1 MPSNKKKRRTIFDAM
16 FGDFFGAD
24 VFGEVDELFGGLRNA
39 GAGYSMQV
47 SQINGETVVT
57 VKAYGQVD
65 KKALEKELKEKYP
78 NAKINIEL
86 YNEAGE
92 RKPVIEELASEEV
105 TETSPDKETEQTS
118 FPSQKSRIDL
128 FKPSRRAMIEEIKN
142 QDEENKNKNS
152 KKKE

>member
-24 VFGEVDELFGGLRNA
+24 AFGEVDEFFGGLRNA

-105 TETSPDKETEQTS
+105 TETSPDKETEQTL

>member
-24 VFGEVDELFGGLRNA
+24 VFGEVDELFDDLRHT
-39 GAGYSMQV
+39 GTGYSMQI

-57 VKAYGQVD
+57 VKAYGQID
-65 KKALEKELKEKYP
+65 RKALEKELKEKYP

-92 RKPVIEELASEEV
+92 RKPVIEELTSDEV
-105 TETSPDKETEQTS
+105 TETSPDKETEQPL

-128 FKPSRRAMIEEIKN
+128 FKPTRRAMIEEIKN
-142 QDEENKNKNS
+142 QGEENKSENS

>member
-1 MPSNKKKRRTIFDAM
+1 MPSDKKKRRTIFDAI
-16 FGDFFGAD
+16 FGDFFGD
-24 VFGEVDELFGGLRNA
+24 DIFGEVDELFGGLRSA
-39 GAGYSMQV
+39 GTGYSMQI

-65 KKALEKELKEKYP
+65 RKALEKELKEKYP

-92 RKPVIEELASEEV
+92 RKPIIEEITSDEV
-105 TETSPDKETEQTS
+105 TETSSDKEAEQPL
-118 FPSQKSRIDL
+118 FPSQKRGIDL
-128 FKPSRRAMIEEIKN
+128 FKPTRRAMIEEIKN
-142 QDEENKNKNS
+142 HDEENKNEDS